1 MKLEANIDDKELTLT
16 IDNKIVRKIV
26 VSLNTPYNFKHKQ
39 EDCYFIVEKNF
50 KKTFLYLYPI
60 NLFSPNK
67 LLL

>member
-1 MKLEANIDDKELTLT
+1 MKLEAIINDKELTLT
-16 IDNKIVRKIV
+16 IDNKIVRKLV

-39 EDCYFIVEKNF
+39 EDCYFILDKSYKN
-50 KKTFLYLYPI
+50 TFLYLYPI